1 MLYTFL
7 KQQGGSLME
16 NQSRPGE
23 KLTITSM
30 VLSITAC
37 ILLVITYL
45 DTKDLY
51 TYGQMQYIIIT
62 IPAFLF
68 GFASIIMTNISRKR
82 GYLCGLSSAA
92 IIISWVATLI
102 GWLFS
107 LSILLLIKQH
117 AVTLSS
123 IFS

>member
-1 MLYTFL
+1 
-7 KQQGGSLME
+7 ME
-16 NQSRPGE
+16 NQSRSGE
-23 KLTITSM
+23 KLAIASM

-51 TYGQMQYIIIT
+51 AFGQMQYIIIT

-68 GFASIIMTNISRKR
+68 GFAGIIMTNISRKR
-82 GYLCGLSSAA
+82 GYLCGLSVAA

-107 LSILLLIKQH
+107 FNALVLIQENAKSLSI
-117 AVTLSS
+117 
-123 IFS
+123 IFSS